1 MASKVRGLNRDRR
14 GRGFRQPLLSP
25 FYTPGEK
32 RLSEFEQAV
41 VAAVEFLRRAW
52 PQELGNLNY
61 KIVDGPHLDA
71 TKTSVRRWAVIREPQ
86 TVVIYR
92 LPTERFGRFHNP
104 LDNRI
109 RIEQVVFDAAG
120 NLVGKDP
127 WDLLGG

>member
-1 MASKVRGLNRDRR
+1 MASRVRGLHRDRR

-25 FYTPGEK
+25 FYPPGEK

-41 VAAVEFLRRAW
+41 VAAVDYLRRAW
-52 PQELGNLNY
+52 PQELGDLNY
-61 KIVDGPHLDA
+61 KIVDGPNLEALKSH
-71 TKTSVRRWAVIREPQ
+71 VRRWSVIREPQ

-92 LPTERFGRFHNP
+92 LPTERFGHVHNP

-109 RIEQVVFDAAG
+109 RIEQVVFEAAG

-127 WDLLGG
+127 WDLLGD